1 MWDSCGSRCVVSEYS
16 LGLLRVLCTYVSLV
30 FNPFSGCYDKKVY
43 FLDVTCGDTVWT
55 FETGDVVKS
64 SPAVDPKT
72 GLVFA
77 GSHDGYVYA
86 LNPLVR
92 FQRCKKSLLRSHTVL
107 YVYILI
113 YLII

>member
-1 MWDSCGSRCVVSEYS
+1 M
-16 LGLLRVLCTYVSLV
+16 
-30 FNPFSGCYDKKVY
+30 
-43 FLDVTCGDTVWT
+43 
-55 FETGDVVKS
+55 KS

-92 FQRCKKSLLRSHTVL
+92 FQRCKKITLKKSYSFVCVHPD
-107 YVYILI
+107 IFN
-113 YLII
+113 YLNLFDFFVKMFLSSVFCLCIVVAVFPM